1 MRHYHG
7 LQEQAAYAVFYMK
20 METKM
25 NQAKEFQQSY
35 KQQPAPPQ
43 PVLSKRKPRLFLVLI
58 PVSLWLLHYVLKN
71 SDCVIS
77 WNSIMSALGVHNK
90 RMFTQIFVLMAIATV
105 VIIIRKTLKK
115 K

>member
-7 LQEQAAYAVFYMK
+7 LQELAAYAVFYMK

-58 PVSLWLLHYVLKN
+58 PASLWLLHYVLKN

-77 WNSIMSALGVHNK
+77 WNSIMSALDLRDK
-90 RMFTQIFVLMAIATV
+90 EMFTQLFVLMTVATV
-105 VIIIRKTLKK
+105 VIIISKTIKK
-115 K
+115 N